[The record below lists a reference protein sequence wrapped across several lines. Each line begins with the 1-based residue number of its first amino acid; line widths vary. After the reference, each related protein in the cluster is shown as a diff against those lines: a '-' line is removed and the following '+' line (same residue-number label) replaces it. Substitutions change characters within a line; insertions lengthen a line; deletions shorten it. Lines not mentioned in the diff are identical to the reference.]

1 MSGLIDFSFK
11 TKTPRITFD
20 APDDPRFWKAVA
32 IEVQKS
38 VRKRTESQGKDV
50 DLKSFDAY
58 STTYAD
64 FRRNKGRSAKP
75 NLSFTGKMLGGMIA
89 IGRKGMAIVRL
100 TGEQG
105 FKAFQNEERGREFF
119 GIDDK
124 QADEILKGVSK
135 FIARKNGFK

>member
-1 MSGLIDFSFK
+1 LSLIDFSFK
-11 TKTPRITFD
+11 TKTPRITFK
-20 APDDPRFWKAVA
+20 APDDARFWKAVA
-32 IEVQKS
+32 IEVQKT
-38 VRKRTESQGKDV
+38 VRKRTEQRGKDV
-50 DLKSFDAY
+50 NGTDFKPY
-58 STTYAD
+58 TQTYAS
-64 FRRNKGRSAKP
+64 FRVSKGRRSFP

-89 IGRKGMAIVRL
+89 IGRKGVAIVRL

-105 FKAFQNEERGREFF
+105 FKAFQNEKKGREFF